1 MSDNNKEI
9 RYILL
14 AILGSIALGVFALL
28 SIFPNLLSGG
38 GFWKESALDMAL
50 LSFLGIA
57 FVFLARHRR
66 LSLWIFN
73 TSFTVFI
80 FLVLFS
86 LLSTVQDIALTT
98 AGVAFVAYHWENPAG
113 DKIDAY
119 LKDRINWLLKK
130 LVS

>member
-1 MSDNNKEI
+1 MSDNKEI

-14 AILGSIALGVFALL
+14 ATLGSIALGVFALL

-38 GFWKESALDMAL
+38 GFLKESALDMAL
-50 LSFLGIA
+50 LSFLGIV

-80 FLVLFS
+80 FGAILTLKRCSRYSIDNSRGGVCGIS
-86 LLSTVQDIALTT
+86 LGESCW
-98 AGVAFVAYHWENPAG
+98 G
-113 DKIDAY
+113 
-119 LKDRINWLLKK
+119 
-130 LVS
+130 